1 MESCLKPTM
10 PVILPMIETL
20 RQQLETLSYGR
31 DTDTYSKYVARLCVD
46 ELSKIAIQDMWIAAS
61 FLHPGYRSLERIQN
75 LEERVR
81 LREKGVRLI
90 KKMMRKCNEENDIDQ
105 TTNFVRS
112 DLQVEKS
119 VVFGEHSIHAEDM
132 MSFSVNPQVDELV
145 LYEAEGLSESDK
157 EDLKKPLGE
166 IRYWVSKMSVYKTL
180 SKVALWVLAVPVSST
195 PSERDFSLINRIVRP
210 DRSRLEDDTIQSI
223 VFFKAML
230 DFISRMPRSTGWW
243 SGYE

>member
-1 MESCLKPTM
+1 
-10 PVILPMIETL
+10 
-20 RQQLETLSYGR
+20 
-31 DTDTYSKYVARLCVD
+31 
-46 ELSKIAIQDMWIAAS
+46 
-61 FLHPGYRSLERIQN
+61 
-75 LEERVR
+75 
-81 LREKGVRLI
+81 
-90 KKMMRKCNEENDIDQ
+90 
-105 TTNFVRS
+105 
-112 DLQVEKS
+112 
-119 VVFGEHSIHAEDM
+119 M

-223 VFFKAML
+223 VFFKAMS